1 MLIKGTNVKNIMTE
15 KRLRLTV
22 DFKITAGEI
31 TREFVE
37 NYYRN
42 SVNYQEVIDNTLTW
56 ELAARENRLL
66 DALIRNDDALDMYL
80 TYAILDE
87 VDPGKG
93 SLLREL
99 LVVGREEE
107 ILEPVIRSLSKDDAE
122 FFIRMIEEGRFQ
134 VNTELFTYRIAVEW
148 LRAELTEIRVV
159 AGADGGQE
167 KSEIR
172 VGE

>member
-1 MLIKGTNVKNIMTE
+1 MIE

-37 NYYRN
+37 NFYRN

-87 VDPGKG
+87 IDPGKG

-107 ILEPVIRSLSKDDAE
+107 ILGPVIESLEEGDVE
-122 FFIRMIEEGRFQ
+122 FFKRVIEGGRFHE
-134 VNTELFTYRIAVEW
+134 NTELFTCRIAVDW
-148 LRAELTEIRVV
+148 LRAELKEIRVV
-159 AGADGGQE
+159 AGAAGGQE
-167 KSEIR
+167 QREIK